1 MDNAV
6 NDLMA
11 GEPPNA
17 AVSALGNIPSLPLAQ
32 SPFRWGFRNYLQHYY
47 QITMGPH
54 IKRFIEGLPKCELH
68 VHLEGTLE
76 PLLARTLAERNK
88 APIPADIGTSSDNN
102 GYPFH
107 DLPSFL
113 KVYYAAM
120 SCLQT
125 AEDFSD
131 LVYNYLT
138 KVNSQN
144 LVHAEMFFDP
154 QGHTS
159 RGVAFET
166 VITGLTHGI
175 ERAEKQYRI
184 STGLIMCFL
193 RDHSAESAMR
203 TLDTLLASPHRNDVI
218 GVGLDSD
225 ELGNP
230 PIKFA
235 AVYAKAK
242 EAGLRLTMHCDVDQV
257 NSIQHIREAL
267 HDIGVERLDH
277 GTNIVEDPSLVTE
290 IRNKGIGLT
299 CCPVSNSIVCS
310 DFKGKEM
317 IDLLRQGVK
326 VTINSDDPAYF
337 RAYMTENLEKV
348 LEAGLSLSDLV
359 QTQRNA
365 LEISWMSEDRRKDLI
380 EKLEEYVRSQGII

>member
-1 MDNAV
+1 VPPHSDQQSAERDNQ
-6 NDLMA
+6 
-11 GEPPNA
+11 
-17 AVSALGNIPSLPLAQ
+17 VSMSSHDKL
-32 SPFRWGFRNYLQHYY
+32 
-47 QITMGPH
+47 
-54 IKRFIEGLPKCELH
+54 FIEGLPKCELH

-76 PLLARTLAERNK
+76 PLLARALAGRNRM
-88 APIPADIGTSSDNN
+88 PIPADIGTGGDND

-113 KVYYAAM
+113 KVYYGAM

-125 AEDFSD
+125 ADDFSD
-131 LVYNYLT
+131 LVYDYLT
-138 KVNSQN
+138 KANSQN
-144 LVHAEMFFDP
+144 LVRAEMFFDP
-154 QGHTS
+154 QAHTS

-166 VITGLTHGI
+166 ITTGLTRGI
-175 ERAEKQYRI
+175 ERAKNQYGI

-193 RDHSAESAMR
+193 RDHSAESAMQ
-203 TLDTLLASPHRNDVI
+203 TLDALLASPHRNDVV

-230 PIKFA
+230 PVKFA

-257 NSIQHIREAL
+257 NSIEHIRQAL

-277 GTNIVEDPSLVTE
+277 GTNIAEDASLVAE
-290 IRNKGIGLT
+290 IRDKGIGLT
-299 CCPVSNSIVCS
+299 CCPISNSIVCS

-317 IDLLRQGVK
+317 RDLLGQGVK

-337 RAYMTENLEKV
+337 RGYMTENLEKV
-348 LEAGLSLSDLV
+348 LEAGLSLKDLV
-359 QTQRNA
+359 KTQRNA
-365 LEISWMSEDRRKDLI
+365 LEISWVSEDERKDLI
-380 EKLEEYVRSQGII
+380 GKLDEYVRGQGIV